1 MQVFSPER
9 ISPVVSFL
17 GFFIH
22 IRSTYFHEHLRVFVI
37 HFFLLQCVKREFP
50 LFFLCFFKKADALYL
65 FPTNRLLSIVID
77 KFTIVEFVILIR
89 NVPFL
94 VLPST
99 PGEHITEFL
108 WFSEKVYFTSPLAVC
123 LFYYRCDPFCGLDIF
138 ALLEFLLSFIFVNVT
153 SALQLIFQKT
163 YSYWNESMS
172 ALFI

>member
-1 MQVFSPER
+1 MDLTDIKNALLKHQQICSKILTISAVQVFSPER

-77 KFTIVEFVILIR
+77 KFTIVEFAILIR

-99 PGEHITEFL
+99 PGEHIYGVSAILRKGIFHI
-108 WFSEKVYFTSPLAVC
+108 SPGC
-123 LFYYRCDPFCGLDIF
+123 LPL
-138 ALLEFLLSFIFVNVT
+138 LLSLRPILRIRYICAFGISTKFY
-153 SALQLIFQKT
+153 FC
-163 YSYWNESMS
+163 
-172 ALFI
+172 